1 MPEVYRA
8 FQVHFAKAEIE
19 EILRERAKALVLTRK
34 DQEKLDVATVRHV
47 EGEAIVNLIIGPPKM
62 IDDLQ
67 TKGVR
72 R

>member
-19 EILRERAKALVLTRK
+19 EILRERAKDLVLTRK
-34 DQEKLDVATVRHV
+34 EYEKHNVATVRHV
-47 EGEAIVNLIIGPPKM
+47 EGEAIVNLLTGPPKM
-62 IDDLQ
+62 IDLKS
-67 TKGVR
+67 KGLR

>member
-19 EILRERAKALVLTRK
+19 ELLRERAKALVLTRK
-34 DQEKLDVATVRHV
+34 DSEKLDVATVRHV
-47 EGEAIVNLIIGPPKM
+47 EGEAVVTMIIGPPKM
-62 IDDLQ
+62 IDLQ
-67 TKGVR
+67 AKGKR